1 MSPVSRGRKG
11 KKQQRGPATGRS
23 RGDRSNAGLDGFEG
37 LYAEMLRAFR
47 PLVKV
52 IDPLEVEVFASD
64 LVGAWWRQLPP
75 GEDAEMV
82 FGLGAIDHA
91 ARAGTREALALLRAL
106 AAVGVTAEQ
115 REAAS
120 TAAAALAAGGRAE
133 PPWAGQ
139 IGRVRVGECWRLA
152 DVYGDQASLLVVF
165 GYGRR
170 RHGLVALV
178 DFNHLGGWV
187 KDLFVTAE
195 PARTLRELRKA
206 TLSEPLT
213 RLEQVDPAAA
223 RGLLEDGLAAT
234 DATWQP
240 EVSQELRQYRALAL
254 ARCRA
259 MPEPARSGEPDRE
272 IGEAEREA
280 IVAEFLASSQAGDLP
295 DSDAARRCARLL
307 VDFGADYDGG
317 KPLRVS
323 PAKVEGFLL
332 DWVPA
337 KVMLDEADRDAMP
350 AVVTAWVRW
359 AGERTGLPAEAVAEL
374 GEVAGDCGAHFA
386 EVYDEA
392 ADASPLRLFLQ
403 GLDTSGGLD
412 SVQDAVDRRMFAMP
426 FFGTRIGDEDFLELD
441 PGDGDERRLLIEGEH
456 PEYHAALLD
465 PAFDGEVDGVNP
477 RLHVAIHEV
486 VANQL
491 WDDDPPEAW
500 QAAKRL
506 RDAGR
511 DRHEVLHEL
520 GGVAVT
526 HLHGALTGGAPV
538 DTAAYRRTLEALG
551 RPPARRQSRKGA
563 GSPKASGSSEGGA
576 RVSARDAVYQVKIG
590 LRGAHPPIWRR
601 LRLPATTTLAGLHD
615 IIQTAFGWTDSHLHA
630 FEAGGRR
637 YSRPDFGLDE
647 FEEFADESTV
657 LLCEVADSVGARL
670 RYTYDFGDSWEHDL
684 LVEEILPPDRVRHA
698 VCVAGRRAGPPEDC
712 GGVWGYAELLDLLAD
727 PDHPEHAERL
737 DWLGHEPDPAAF
749 DKDAINRALS
759 EIPVP

>member
-1 MSPVSRGRKG
+1 MSPVSRGRKR
-11 KKQQRGPATGRS
+11 KKQQRGPTTGRS
-23 RGDRSNAGLDGFEG
+23 RGDRSNAGLDAFEG

-47 PLVKV
+47 ALAKV

-64 LVGAWWRQLPP
+64 LVGAWWKQLPP

-82 FGLGAIDHA
+82 FGLGAVDYA

-206 TLSEPLT
+206 ALSEPLA

-426 FFGTRIGDEDFLELD
+426 FFGTLPSTGRSMASTLACTSRSTRSSPTSCGTTT
-441 PGDGDERRLLIEGEH
+441 RRR
-456 PEYHAALLD
+456 P
-465 PAFDGEVDGVNP
+465 
-477 RLHVAIHEV
+477 
-486 VANQL
+486 
-491 WDDDPPEAW
+491 
-500 QAAKRL
+500 
-506 RDAGR
+506 
-511 DRHEVLHEL
+511 
-520 GGVAVT
+520 
-526 HLHGALTGGAPV
+526 
-538 DTAAYRRTLEALG
+538 G
-551 RPPARRQSRKGA
+551 RPPSGSVKPVGTVTRSSMSSAASPSPTCTAPSPEGRQSIPRPTA
-563 GSPKASGSSEGGA
+563 A
-576 RVSARDAVYQVKIG
+576 R
-590 LRGAHPPIWRR
+590 WRR
-601 LRLPATTTLAGLHD
+601 
-615 IIQTAFGWTDSHLHA
+615 S
-630 FEAGGRR
+630 
-637 YSRPDFGLDE
+637 
-647 FEEFADESTV
+647 
-657 LLCEVADSVGARL
+657 
-670 RYTYDFGDSWEHDL
+670 
-684 LVEEILPPDRVRHA
+684 
-698 VCVAGRRAGPPEDC
+698 AGRRRGGRPGRGPVVRRRVGRP
-712 GGVWGYAELLDLLAD
+712 
-727 PDHPEHAERL
+727 R
-737 DWLGHEPDPAAF
+737 AA
-749 DKDAINRALS
+749 RGS
-759 EIPVP
+759 RPGTR